1 MTVDSHLPR
10 FVDLVDDIRATAGP
24 VRLVGI
30 DGCGGAGKTT
40 FASRL
45 SAGLGDA
52 PVVHTDDFASH
63 EVPTEWWPR
72 MLHDVI
78 EPLLRGE
85 PASYTPYD
93 WAQRRLADTT
103 ITVEPADV
111 IVIEG
116 VGATRE
122 AWRERLAMRIWV
134 DCPRDLRLARGIER
148 DGEELREFWLE
159 WMKAED
165 EYVAA
170 ERPWAYADL
179 LVDGASQPRDEG
191 EYVELTGLTAPR

>member
-1 MTVDSHLPR
+1 MQR
-10 FVDLVDDIRATAGP
+10 FSELAADIRARPQT
-24 VRLVGI
+24 VRLIGI

-45 SAGLGDA
+45 TAALDNA

-63 EVPTEWWPR
+63 DVPTEWGPR
-72 MLHDVI
+72 MLRDVV
-78 EPLLRGE
+78 EPLLRNE

-93 WAQRRLADTT
+93 WDNRRPADHA

-111 IVIEG
+111 VIIEG
-116 VGATRE
+116 VGATRA
-122 AWRERLAMRIWV
+122 AWRDRLAMRIWI
-134 DCPRDLRLARGIER
+134 DCPRELRLARGIER
-148 DGEELREFWLE
+148 DGEELRDFWLQ

-165 EYVAA
+165 QYVAA
-170 ERPWAYADL
+170 ERPWAYANIT
-179 LVDGASQPRDEG
+179 VDGATPPPTED